1 MITLFG
7 GVFLTVFSG
16 GQTEFLTK
24 AAAEVKGVLIA
35 AAGGHLFHAPVGAKK
50 KVTGM
55 FEPYSVRV
63 AGGRCTGELAEGL
76 KKGGFSH
83 SAFQEQFIHIDMPGW
98 IVMYV
103 ADGTAQ
109 PQLGIAAYGGPV
121 ELQMDFQKDGL
132 QKQIFLPAVQIGST
146 AADRLNGTE

>member
-1 MITLFG
+1 MTALFDRVCLP
-7 GVFLTVFSG
+7 VFPG
-16 GQTEFLTK
+16 RQAEFLTE

-35 AAGGHLFHAPVGAKK
+35 AAGGHLFDAPVGAKK

-83 SAFQEQFIHIDMPGW
+83 SAFQEQFIHIDMPVW